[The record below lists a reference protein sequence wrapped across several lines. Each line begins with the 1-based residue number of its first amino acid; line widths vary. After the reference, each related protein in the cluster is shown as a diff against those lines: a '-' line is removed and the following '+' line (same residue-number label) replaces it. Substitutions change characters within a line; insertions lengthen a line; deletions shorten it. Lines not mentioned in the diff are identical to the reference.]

1 MNLSEIREYIG
12 NILDY
17 QPEITTYQKQLDDVI
32 NEQYFRLFNAKPY
45 TFAQK
50 QVLIKARKDVDLPN
64 LIVTN
69 ASNLI
74 TLSVAGFTQEM
85 EGMVIEFDG
94 VEYEIAWVD
103 TVLRAYLTE
112 VYAGATATLTAK
124 VKFRYI
130 DMPSDCVEIMQV
142 MKRAMT
148 LTPQEP
154 GRMVPVTRY
163 EDEYYNLPLNEVNLP
178 NYWVPYDDYS
188 IGAPKFMQFTKTTS
202 GSGHGIRTLELAATW
217 SYGGRESALSKV
229 TTLSLI
235 DTEKVQ
241 FTYTNL
247 ANSTGLHY
255 KVYVRCTEIGMN
267 KFYHVSDDA
276 GTAEFAPSGGG
287 TFTFTLPVSGFT
299 DAFETL
305 NTRYSEVDGNTQRI
319 RLYPRQD
326 QDFELTV
333 RYMYRPKKL
342 IDDADT
348 PEIPSISHQILAYM
362 TLRDIFVKFDNTAQA
377 QLYDRKVVQEILKI
391 DQRYLNQI
399 AKRYIKRM
407 MTSGRTDPVPLY
419 TPLTRT

>member
-1 MNLSEIREYIG
+1 MNLADIRKYVG

-17 QPEITTYQKQLDDVI
+17 QPDITTYKQQLDDVI
-32 NEQYFRLFNAKPY
+32 NEQYFRLFNAKPF

-50 QVLIKARKDVDLPN
+50 ETLIKARKDITVKSV
-64 LIVTN
+64 IVTN
-69 ASNLI
+69 NSNSITTAASQ
-74 TLSVAGFTQEM
+74 FTSTM
-85 EGMVIEFDG
+85 DGMIIDIDG
-94 VEYEIAWVD
+94 VEYQIAYVN
-103 TVLRAYLTE
+103 TGLQAYLTE
-112 VYAGATATLTAK
+112 VYAGSTATLDTT
-124 VKFRYI
+124 VKFRYL
-130 DMPSDCVEIMQV
+130 DMPSDCVEILQV

-154 GRMVPVTRY
+154 GRMVAVTRY
-163 EDEYYNLPLNEVNLP
+163 EDEFYNLPLNEVNLP
-178 NYWVPYDDYS
+178 NYWVPFDDYS
-188 IGAPKFMQFTKTTS
+188 ITPPKFMTFTKTTS
-202 GSGHGIRTLELAATW
+202 GSGHGVRKLELAATL
-217 SYGGRESALSKV
+217 SFAGKESGLSAV

-247 ANSTGLHY
+247 QNNTGLKY
-255 KVYVRCTEIGMN
+255 KVYVRCPEIGLN
-267 KFYHVSDDA
+267 KFYHVSDDV

-287 TFTFTLPVSGFT
+287 TFTFTLPLTGFT
-299 DAFETL
+299 DNFETRQA
-305 NTRYSEVDGNTQRI
+305 RYSEVDGNTQRI

-342 IDDADT
+342 IDDTDT

-362 TLRDIFVKFDNTAQA
+362 TLRDIFVKHDNNSQA
-377 QLYDRKVVQEILKI
+377 QMYDRKVVQEMLKI
-391 DQRYLNQI
+391 EQRYLNQI
-399 AKRYIKRM
+399 AKRYVKRM